1 MNIIFV
7 RFFMFF
13 TYWQNIPKIGNNW
26 IQVNMLYTQFSF
38 YLFVLWMQIKI
49 FPYKFDRLFSLS
61 IAPPYSSSFQR
72 FKFGILHPPAAHK
85 LKIIF
90 NKFDSLLVN
99 YVIEL
104 KLNLYYE
111 WFSFSDTFSILFL
124 SFRNWI
130 YNIYFSS
137 SNSVGTVSKDNMK
150 NNNALY

>member
-26 IQVNMLYTQFSF
+26 ILINVLYTRFSF

-85 LKIIF
+85 LKLIF
-90 NKFDSLLVN
+90 NKFYSLFVN

-104 KLNLYYE
+104 KLNLYLN
-111 WFSFSDTFSILFL
+111 DILFQIPSL
-124 SFRNWI
+124 FYFFPFGI
-130 YNIYFSS
+130 GYIKYNFSS
-137 SNSVGTVSKDNMK
+137 PNSFVTVSKGNMLI
-150 NNNALY
+150 NYALY